1 MSGTSVMAETF
12 SIEFDG
18 PAFDGHQ
25 IPAAA
30 LAQSLLALDDLSKRI
45 SNATYG
51 KEVDAQIKVNAVKS
65 GSFIVELYNEC
76 VSTPLGAAASAVTVA
91 TGVGYTIRK
100 LFQLT
105 KWAFG
110 KKVKVVEDS
119 PTSANVTIENEIG
132 DKISFDR
139 CIVNIYNNNRTK
151 TQLSRLTQ
159 TLDMEGA
166 DTIKI
171 LTEVQDQDPQVETV
185 TRQERKYFR
194 QEEGIVLT
202 DNEVEVIL
210 DVLCCSLNGSPKG
223 WRFSDGEEFS
233 ADVED
238 EAFLEAVKTRK
249 VRLESGT
256 SIRAVLRTV
265 QYKASRTRSVKTVTE
280 VREVIA
286 PEE

>member
-1 MSGTSVMAETF
+1 MAETF

-18 PAFDGHQ
+18 PAFDGPQ

-30 LAQSLLALDDLSKRI
+30 LAQSLLALNDLAKQI
-45 SNATYG
+45 SRTNAM
-51 KEVDAQIKVNAVKS
+51 
-65 GSFIVELYNEC
+65 
-76 VSTPLGAAASAVTVA
+76 P
-91 TGVGYTIRK
+91 
-100 LFQLT
+100 
-105 KWAFG
+105 
-110 KKVKVVEDS
+110 
-119 PTSANVTIENEIG
+119 
-132 DKISFDR
+132 
-139 CIVNIYNNNRTK
+139 
-151 TQLSRLTQ
+151 
-159 TLDMEGA
+159 
-166 DTIKI
+166 
-171 LTEVQDQDPQVETV
+171 EVQNQDPQVETV
-185 TRQERKYFR
+185 SRQERKYFR
-194 QEEGIVLT
+194 HEEGIVLT

-233 ADVED
+233 ADFED